1 MAKPDAETEY
11 EIRMDGT
18 ILRTYRLQCRF
29 VAHGI
34 IRISAPLTMWSIS
47 TAFLLLSYGFV
58 QALPHA
64 SNNSATSKGD
74 LNWAPCD
81 LDFPQ
86 SLQDA
91 ITVPIDCATLKV
103 PLDYTNPKDGRTLD
117 LQLVKVN
124 ATQGPRKGSVIFNP
138 GGPGSSGVEEVA
150 QQGPLYV
157 ETLGGQYDIIGFDA
171 R

>member
-1 MAKPDAETEY
+1 M
-11 EIRMDGT
+11 
-18 ILRTYRLQCRF
+18 LF
-29 VAHGI
+29 I
-34 IRISAPLTMWSIS
+34 IAGY
-47 TAFLLLSYGFV
+47 LLLLYGIV
-58 QALPHA
+58 EALPHA
-64 SNNSATSKGD
+64 SNHSATPKGS

-103 PLDYTNPKDGRTLD
+103 PLDYTNPKDGKMLD

-124 ATQGPRKGSVIFNP
+124 ATQRPRKGSVIFNP
-138 GGPGSSGVEEVA
+138 GGPGSSGVEEVV

>member
-1 MAKPDAETEY
+1 M
-11 EIRMDGT
+11 
-18 ILRTYRLQCRF
+18 
-29 VAHGI
+29 
-34 IRISAPLTMWSIS
+34 S
-47 TAFLLLSYGFV
+47 TALLLLSYGFV
-58 QALPHA
+58 EALPHD
-64 SNNSATSKGD
+64 SNHSVASKGS
-74 LNWAPCD
+74 LNWVPCD

-103 PLDYTNPKDGRTLD
+103 PLDYTNPKDGETLD
-117 LQLVKVN
+117 LQLIKVN
-124 ATQGPRKGSVIFNP
+124 ATQGPWKGSVIFNP